1 MFFLSVIVNL
11 IMIGVCGIASGKVRD
26 LNDENIKLRLDN
38 NVLKTENKDLQQ
50 QIRSYIG
57 SPV

>member
-1 MFFLSVIVNL
+1 MFLLSVIVNL
-11 IMIGVCGIASGKVRD
+11 IMIGLCSIASGKVKD
-26 LNDENIKLRLDN
+26 LNDENIQLSLAN
-38 NVLKTENKDLQQ
+38 NILKTENKDLQQ